1 MAKLLLSYVYIKALA
16 ISIHSTLFRS
26 LIMRILITGGAGF
39 IGSHTANQF
48 ALASH
53 EVNVFDNLNT
63 QVHESNTQF
72 PAYLHSN
79 IIKVKGDIRDFHAI
93 SYAIKDQEVIYHL
106 ASLTGVGQ
114 SMYQVKEYID
124 VNCNGTANLVEAII
138 HAKHKPKKVIL
149 SSSRAI
155 YGEGN
160 HLCTKC
166 NHTTWNTR
174 KTEKLN
180 AGNFEIVCPLC
191 QNLTTEVSVEETR
204 TPNPLSV
211 YAETKR
217 NQEEYLKY
225 LPQFH
230 GVPLTILRY
239 FNVYGSQ
246 QSLKNPYT
254 GILTVFFNQ
263 VQYGQ
268 KINIYEDGKPT
279 RDFVH
284 VDDVVQANLLA
295 LKFQHNGTEIFNI
308 GSGKNYLIR
317 EAAEIL
323 SKACKK
329 KAEIKE
335 TNTLRAGDILACT
348 ANIDRSYF
356 ILGFKPQVSLKKGI
370 EEFVQW
376 AKEQKSSD
384 QYDSTV
390 TELSKYNLIG
400 NFQ

>member
-1 MAKLLLSYVYIKALA
+1 
-16 ISIHSTLFRS
+16 
-26 LIMRILITGGAGF
+26 
-39 IGSHTANQF
+39 
-48 ALASH
+48 
-53 EVNVFDNLNT
+53 
-63 QVHESNTQF
+63 
-72 PAYLHSN
+72 
-79 IIKVKGDIRDFHAI
+79 
-93 SYAIKDQEVIYHL
+93 
-106 ASLTGVGQ
+106 
-114 SMYQVKEYID
+114 MYQVKEYID

-138 HAKHKPKKVIL
+138 HAKQKPIKVIL

-160 HLCTKC
+160 HHCTKC

-174 KTEKLN
+174 KTEQLN
-180 AGNFEIVCPLC
+180 AGNFEIVCPNC
-191 QNLTTEVSVEETR
+191 QNPTAEICVEETR
-204 TPNPLSV
+204 LPNPLSI

-263 VQYGQ
+263 VQNGQ

-284 VDDVVQANLLA
+284 IEDVVQANLLA
-295 LKFQHNGTEIFNI
+295 LKLQHIGTEIFNI
-308 GSGKNYLIR
+308 GSGKKYFIR

-323 SKACKK
+323 AKACNKST
-329 KAEIKE
+329 EINE
-335 TNTLRAGDILACT
+335 TKTFRAGDILACT
-348 ANIDRSYF
+348 ANINRSEKA
-356 ILGFKPQVSLKKGI
+356 LGFKPKVSLKKGI

-376 AKEQKSSD
+376 AKEQKSCD
-384 QYDSTV
+384 QYNTTV
-390 TELSKYNLIG
+390 TELNKYNLIG
-400 NFQ
+400 NLQ

>member
-1 MAKLLLSYVYIKALA
+1 MAMLLLS
-16 ISIHSTLFRS
+16 SIHIKVLVVSKQTNLTRS
-26 LIMRILITGGAGF
+26 QNMRILITGGAGF
-39 IGSHTANQF
+39 IGSHTANQLQ
-48 ALASH
+48 LAGH
-53 EVNVFDNLNT
+53 EVTVFDSLLP
-63 QVHESNTQF
+63 QVHENNTEF
-72 PAYLHSN
+72 PSHLHPS
-79 IIKVKGDIRDFHAI
+79 IIKIKGDIRDFHAI
-93 SYAIKDQEVIYHL
+93 TYAIKDQEVIYHL

-138 HAKHKPKKVIL
+138 HAKQKPKKVIL

-160 HLCTKC
+160 HQCTKC

-174 KTEKLN
+174 KTEQLN
-180 AGNFEIVCPLC
+180 TGNFEIICSQC
-191 QNLTTEVSVEETR
+191 QNATTEVSVEETR
-204 TPNPLSV
+204 TPNPLSI

-225 LPQFH
+225 LPLFH

-263 VQYGQ
+263 IQNGQ

-284 VDDVVQANLLA
+284 VNDVVQANLLA
-295 LKFQHNGTEIFNI
+295 LKFQHNGTETFNI
-308 GSGKNYLIR
+308 GSGKKYNIR
-317 EAAEIL
+317 EAAEML
-323 SKACKK
+323 ANACQKP
-329 KAEIKE
+329 AEIQE
-335 TNTLRAGDILACT
+335 TNTFRAGDILACT
-348 ANIDRSYF
+348 ANLNRSYY
-356 ILGFKPQVSLKKGI
+356 ILGYKPQVSLKKGI

-376 AKEQKSSD
+376 GKDQKSNN
-384 QYDSTV
+384 QYDTTV
-390 TELSKYNLIG
+390 SELSKFNLIG
-400 NFQ
+400 NIQ